1 MNDLAL
7 IAIGLLF
14 GIVLAVVMIAAAF
27 LFWTAIQMRKE
38 ASEAKRD
45 VAKAMR
51 ECTQAITEI
60 RIEVANSL
68 AKLNPDR
75 VDEAYAGIVKSHRT
89 LSGIVGQLN
98 KIVFAA
104 VQPEM
109 PTGFAMDDEAA
120 DDARMLAERNRWM
133 AQQAPEVS
141 QEQVNDF
148 FATRRRNGVYSVGS
162 TPPATGAYQ
171 AIAEQQVEKP
181 PQTLPD
187 LEPDAELA
195 ETGELFK

>member
-104 VQPEM
+104 VTPEM

-133 AQQAPEVS
+133 AQQTPEVS
-141 QEQVNDF
+141 QDQVNDF
-148 FATRRRNGVYSVGS
+148 FASRRRSGIYSVGS

-195 ETGELFK
+195 GTGELFK

>member
-38 ASEAKRD
+38 AADAKRD

-51 ECTQAITEI
+51 ECTQAINEI

-104 VQPEM
+104 VTPEM

-148 FATRRRNGVYSVGS
+148 FANRRRNGVYSVGS

-171 AIAEQQVEKP
+171 AIAEQQAEKP

-187 LEPDAELA
+187 LDPDAELA
-195 ETGELFK
+195 GTGELFK